1 MPFSHVRSLSC
12 LLDTSEDISAGG
24 APACRS
30 LRAWVRGRG
39 DPALALLILGSI
51 VVVGVALGSVLP
63 ASDELHGPYRR
74 ISAIIGWTYFCSWSV
89 SFYPQVL
96 LNYRRRT
103 SVGLSFDF
111 LLYNVLAFSCYSAFT
126 CSLYWSKSIQRAY
139 DKRHAGQPNKVQLN
153 DAVFAL
159 HATFVSFFTLAQV
172 VYYDWRDR
180 KQRPSSAA
188 VAVCGVIL
196 ASSSAYAMS
205 VWAGQTTRGYGSD
218 RGLLN
223 WLDFLY
229 FLSYVKVVTGII
241 KYVPQVILNIRRH
254 STAGWTIWNVILDL
268 TGGLLSVVQLVLD
281 CWNTGD
287 WGGIAGY
294 PVKFAIGFVSV
305 FFDLIFLF
313 QQHYVLYPQPRA
325 VIKVDGFLPSGT
337 ASTPLLREGARGG
350 GGGGWWIDEED
361 DGSSTREE

>member
-1 MPFSHVRSLSC
+1 M
-12 LLDTSEDISAGG
+12 
-24 APACRS
+24 
-30 LRAWVRGRG
+30 
-39 DPALALLILGSI
+39 
-51 VVVGVALGSVLP
+51 
-63 ASDELHGPYRR
+63 
-74 ISAIIGWTYFCSWSV
+74 
-89 SFYPQVL
+89 
-96 LNYRRRT
+96 
-103 SVGLSFDF
+103 
-111 LLYNVLAFSCYSAFT
+111 
-126 CSLYWSKSIQRAY
+126 QRAY

-196 ASSSAYAMS
+196 ASSSAYAVS
-205 VWAGQTTRGYGSD
+205 VWARQATRSHGSD

-241 KYVPQVILNIRRH
+241 KYVPQVILNIRRR

-313 QQHYVLYPQPRA
+313 QHYVLYPQPRA

-337 ASTPLLREGARGG
+337 ASAPLLREGAPGG
-350 GGGGWWIDEED
+350 GSEGWWIDEED
-361 DGSSTREE
+361 DGYSTREE

>member
-1 MPFSHVRSLSC
+1 MRTKSCIEFDSLP
-12 LLDTSEDISAGG
+12 TG
-24 APACRS
+24 ALTCCCP
-30 LRAWVRGRG
+30 L
-39 DPALALLILGSI
+39 
-51 VVVGVALGSVLP
+51 
-63 ASDELHGPYRR
+63 
-74 ISAIIGWTYFCSWSV
+74 CSWSV

-96 LNYRRRT
+96 LNYRRKT

-126 CSLYWSKSIQRAY
+126 CSLYWSKSVQRAY

-196 ASSSAYAMS
+196 ASSSAYALS
-205 VWAGQTTRGYGSD
+205 VWAGRTTRGNGSD

-313 QQHYVLYPQPRA
+313 QHYVLYPQPRA

-337 ASTPLLREGARGG
+337 ASAPLLREGAPGG
-350 GGGGWWIDEED
+350 GGEGWWIDEED